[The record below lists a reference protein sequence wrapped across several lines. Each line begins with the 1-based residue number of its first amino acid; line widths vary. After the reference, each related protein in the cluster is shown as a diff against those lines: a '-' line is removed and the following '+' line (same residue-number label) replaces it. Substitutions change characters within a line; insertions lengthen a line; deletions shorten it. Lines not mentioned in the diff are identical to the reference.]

1 VRLGVYADLV
11 YRKSG
16 DTISTDLAFI
26 RFLTGLAPRLREL
39 VIFGRLDPAPG
50 SAPYVLPAGVR
61 FVPLPHYPRVTA
73 VDRLLRTA
81 RQARRT
87 FAEELSGL
95 DAVWLFG
102 PHPLS
107 LVLLR
112 ETRRRRVPVALG
124 IRQDY
129 PAYIAHRLPGRLW
142 LWAVPAS
149 HALERAF
156 RRLSRRVPTVVVG
169 DELGRV
175 YGKGSAPLLV
185 TGFSLVPAADLIEL
199 ETAVARPWAGELRL
213 LSVGRLDPEKNPML
227 LPEILARLRDR
238 YAGWTLTVA
247 GAGPLAG
254 ELERRAAELNVAG
267 AFTLLGEVPSGPELM
282 ALYRS
287 SHAFLHVSLT
297 EGLPQVLFEAQA
309 AGLPIVATDV
319 GGVSGALA
327 GGEAGLLVAP
337 RDPAAA
343 VAALERLRVDEELR
357 SRLIVAGLE
366 LIAGQTME
374 TQLDRLEEFFRE
386 LAR

>member
-1 VRLGVYADLV
+1 MRLGVYADLV

-16 DTISTDLAFI
+16 DTISTNLAFI

-50 SAPYVLPAGVR
+50 SEPYVLPAGVR

-81 RQARRT
+81 RKARRT

-95 DAVWLFG
+95 DVVWLFG

-112 ETRRRRVPVALG
+112 EARRRRVPVALG
-124 IRQDY
+124 IRQDF

-185 TGFSLVPAADLIEL
+185 TGFSLVPAADLIEP

-254 ELERRAAELNVAG
+254 ELERRAAELNVAD
-267 AFTLLGEVPSGPELM
+267 AFTLLGEVPSGPELK

-337 RDPAAA
+337 RDPVAA
-343 VAALERLRVDEELR
+343 VAALERLRVDEDLR

-366 LIAGQTME
+366 LIACETVE
-374 TQLDRLEEFFRE
+374 TQLDRLEKFFRE
-386 LAR
+386 LVR